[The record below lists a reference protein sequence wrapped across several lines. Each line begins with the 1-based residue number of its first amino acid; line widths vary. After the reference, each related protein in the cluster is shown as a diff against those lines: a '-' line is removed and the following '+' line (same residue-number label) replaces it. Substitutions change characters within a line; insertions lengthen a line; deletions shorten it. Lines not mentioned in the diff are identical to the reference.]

1 LSAASVLD
9 PRSSYAALRARDPRF
24 DGRLF
29 VGVTSTGIY
38 CRPVCPARPAKF
50 ENCQFFP
57 SAAAA
62 QGAGFRPCL
71 RCRPE
76 LAPQPGMHQSPRRG
90 SSGTVTRGLALISDG
105 ALDGSDASVGALAER
120 LGVGERQLRRLF
132 RQHLGAT
139 PVAVAQTRRV
149 LFAKQLIHD
158 TRLPMSQV
166 ALAAGFGSLRRFNET
181 FRRLYQRPPGAL
193 RRESAAAGGSPDG
206 RSPASPEPGQSFMNG
221 GVTIRL
227 PYRPPYDW
235 SALVAHLAARAID
248 GVERVDGETYFRTI
262 RYDDCTGTLEVTHA
276 PGARALHA
284 TVRFGRIGS
293 LSRVA
298 SRIRR
303 MFDLDA
309 DAATINSHLSM
320 DDLLAPLVAARP
332 GLRVPGGFDA
342 FEDAVRAVLGQQVS
356 LGAARTLGALLVR
369 LCGRTLPDGTGWVF
383 PGPKDVAATDLTRL
397 PMPRARRD
405 TLAALSRAAVD
416 DPYLLE
422 PAETLDATIAK
433 LTAIPGVGEW
443 TANMIALRAC
453 GEPDAFPDGDLG
465 VKRALEQLTE
475 GGIARSALRARA
487 EAWRPWRG
495 YAAQHLWAGKAAKT
509 GRDPHDARRSIPR

>member
-1 LSAASVLD
+1 MH
-9 PRSSYAALRARDPRF
+9 RSPW
-24 DGRLF
+24 
-29 VGVTSTGIY
+29 
-38 CRPVCPARPAKF
+38 
-50 ENCQFFP
+50 
-57 SAAAA
+57 
-62 QGAGFRPCL
+62 
-71 RCRPE
+71 
-76 LAPQPGMHQSPRRG
+76 RG
-90 SSGTVTRGLALISDG
+90 SSGTVSRGLALISDG
-105 ALDGSDASVGALAER
+105 ALDGDDASVAALAER

-132 RQHLGAT
+132 QQHLGAS

-166 ALAAGFGSLRRFNET
+166 ALAAGFGSLRRFNDT
-181 FRRLYQRPPGAL
+181 FRRLYARPPGAL
-193 RRESAAAGGSPDG
+193 RRESATKSAPWDG
-206 RSPASPEPGQSFMNG
+206 MTDG

-248 GVERVDGETYFRTI
+248 GVERVEGETYFRTI
-262 RYDDCTGTLEVTHA
+262 RYDDCAGTLEVTHA
-276 PGARALHA
+276 PAARALHA
-284 TVRFGRIGS
+284 TVRFAFARIGS
-293 LSRVA
+293 LSRLA

-309 DAATINSHLSM
+309 DATEINSHLSR
-320 DDLLAPLVAARP
+320 DGLLAPLVAARP

-356 LGAARTLGALLVR
+356 LGAARTLAARLVR
-369 LCGRTLPDGTGWVF
+369 LCGRTLPGGADWVF
-383 PGPKDVAATDLTRL
+383 PGPEDVAATDLTRL
-397 PMPRARRD
+397 PVPRARRD
-405 TLAALSRAAVD
+405 ALAALSRAAVA

-465 VKRALEQLTE
+465 VKRAIEQLTE
-475 GGIARSALRARA
+475 GGIARSALLARA

-495 YAAQHLWAGKAAKT
+495 YAAQHLWAGNPIKT
-509 GRDPHDARRSIPR
+509 GRRPPHDTRHAIPR